1 MPPSPPTSPQI
12 MPRPSRATVESI
24 LHGNLISNQSIYA
37 NTVTLPKINERSNTQ
52 HSRQG
57 ASPVRHGSNASNG
70 SNKSNGH
77 NTSKLSS
84 SNSPAT
90 TNQAC
95 QNEFK

>member
-1 MPPSPPTSPQI
+1 
-12 MPRPSRATVESI
+12 MPRPSRATIESV
-24 LHGNLISNQSIYA
+24 LHGNIISNQSIYA
-37 NTVTLPKINERSNTQ
+37 NTVTLPKINGTVSQNNAQNT
-52 HSRQG
+52 RQS

-90 TNQAC
+90 TTQAC
-95 QNEFK
+95 QNEFE